1 MYDGARPRRF
11 GADGGRCGGI
21 RMTSF
26 AGLLSATTSFA
37 ASRADAGMTISKMR
51 EKVWAGVFLVLY
63 RTTIVLRAVHV
74 GD

>member
-1 MYDGARPRRF
+1 MYEGARPRRF
-11 GADGGRCGGI
+11 GADGGRCGGM

-26 AGLLSATTSFA
+26 AGLDSATTSFA
-37 ASRADAGMTISKMR
+37 ASRAEAGMTISKMR
-51 EKVWAGVFLVLY
+51 ANVGAFLVRY